1 MNNCVPTRC
10 RLADTG
16 VDRKWLFEQIL
27 IWARVV
33 HSCASGSMRSEAS
46 WSSHDAVRWGTLKLT
61 LVNCILANDLL
72 ERVL

>member
-46 WSSHDAVRWGTLKLT
+46 WSSHDAHFESGRMFDIHCCTV
-61 LVNCILANDLL
+61 C
-72 ERVL
+72 

>member
-46 WSSHDAVRWGTLKLT
+46 WSSHDALPIHDVLAAYGDDLETG
-61 LVNCILANDLL
+61 LANKL
-72 ERVL
+72 